1 MWWGTTKRIL
11 IVIAAL
17 GVLPAAGVRAEQPP
31 GRAWELV
38 SPSEKGGN
46 DVIADTSR
54 THAAAGAA
62 AGLPAAI
69 AFASLGGF
77 GDAIGGGI
85 ATEYL
90 AQRTAQHGTSGWSTH
105 AITPQQQPMSV
116 TAAAGQLDP
125 AYEAFTPELEQAV
138 FRAWSPVTSAPNV
151 AEVENL
157 YAREDLRTPG
167 TGSYRLLTSAPAPLP
182 PIDRGSKRPF
192 FAAATD
198 DLAHVLFESRL
209 ALTADAPAGNPM
221 LFKADGDALRLLAP
235 VGGCPGGGF
244 AAQPCS
250 VAGLGAISLH
260 QTADALSA
268 DGSRA
273 VLTSAVTFGGSV
285 STTAPSR
292 LFQLDDRG
300 TPTTG
305 DDALVQLNA
314 SELDTPEQA
323 HAASFQGA
331 SADGERVLFTSAE
344 RLSDDAAPGGGLYLW
359 ERQPTSTTQQLS
371 VDASAGTFTL
381 RAQLPTANVGA
392 DTTDPLPFDA
402 SAATVQAALAPLANV
417 GARNMSVS
425 GGVGGPYAIAFGGA
439 LAGVAVPPLVADP
452 SGLSG
457 GGASATV
464 TMTHAVHNISS
475 IAPGGAEAFV
485 LGAARDG
492 RRVYFVA
499 PGQLLAGGPPVAEDG
514 VYLWHAEPGGGS
526 GAISFVGA
534 LNFGDALANAAA
546 AAVNLQARTSRVTP
560 DGRALLFEV
569 SDENGVGAG
578 HDHGACGENPN
589 DTTTGRCA
597 ELYVYRA
604 DASTPLAP
612 AVACA
617 SCQPSGA
624 PTDANAL
631 LSIRAGAGAA
641 QLTAHLSHAL
651 SDDGRRVFFSSAA
664 PLVPVDAN
672 GQVDAYEYDVPSG
685 TVRLLSG
692 GRDTAASY
700 FLDASAN
707 GDDAFFVT
715 REQLVGW
722 DVDRAYDLYDARVG
736 GGFPDPPVAPP
747 ACTGDACRGQ
757 AHAAPPVAGLGSAT
771 LVGPV
776 RAAVRHVVRRRAKAC
791 RRGFERRKLHGRKRC
806 VKKRRHRQAR
816 DRRAHRAPAA
826 HRGARGSRAR

>member
-1 MWWGTTKRIL
+1 MWWGTAKRIL
-11 IVIAAL
+11 IVLAAT
-17 GVLPAAGVRAEQPP
+17 GALPAASVRAELPPP

-54 THAAAGAA
+54 THAAASAA
-62 AGLPAAI
+62 PGLPAAV

-77 GDAIGGGI
+77 ADAIGGGI

-90 AQRTAQHGTSGWSTH
+90 AQRTAQHGTGGWSTH
-105 AITPQQQPMSV
+105 AITPPQQPMSV
-116 TAAAGQLDP
+116 PALVQQLDP
-125 AYEAFTPELEQAV
+125 LYEAFTPDLTKAI

-157 YAREDLRTPG
+157 YVREDLRTPG
-167 TGSYRLLTSAPAPLP
+167 AGSYRLLTNAPAPLA
-182 PIDRGSKRPF
+182 PITRGSQRPF

-221 LFKADGDALRLLAP
+221 LFKADGEALRLLAP
-235 VGGCPGGGF
+235 VGGCPGTGL

-260 QTADALSA
+260 QTPDALSA

-273 VLTSAVTFGGSV
+273 VLTSAVTAGGSV
-285 STTAPSR
+285 SATAPSR

-300 TPTTG
+300 TSRTA
-305 DDALVQLNA
+305 DDALVQLNT
-314 SELDTPEQA
+314 SELDAPEQA
-323 HAASFQGA
+323 QAASFQAA

-371 VDASAGTFTL
+371 VDASAGAFTL
-381 RAQLPTANVGA
+381 RAQPPTANAGA

-402 SAATVQAALAPLANV
+402 SAAAVQAALASLANL
-417 GARNMSVS
+417 GAGNVSVS
-425 GGVGGPYAIAFGGA
+425 GGDGGPYAIAFGGA
-439 LAGVAVPPLVADP
+439 LAGVAVPPLVADA

-457 GGASATV
+457 GGASAMV
-464 TMTHAVHNISS
+464 TTTHAVHNLRA
-475 IAPGGAEAFV
+475 IAPGGDDALV
-485 LGAARDG
+485 LGTARDG

-499 PGQLLAGGPPVAEDG
+499 PGQLLAGAPPVAEDG

-534 LNFGDALANAAA
+534 LSFGDALANANA

-560 DGRALLFEV
+560 DGRSLLFEV
-569 SDENGVGAG
+569 SDESGVGAG
-578 HDHGACGENPN
+578 HDHGACAENPN
-589 DTTTGRCA
+589 GTSTGRCA
-597 ELYVYRA
+597 QLYIYRA
-604 DASTPLAP
+604 DASTALEP

-624 PTDANAL
+624 PTGANAL
-631 LSIRAGAGAA
+631 LSVRAGAGAA

-664 PLVPVDAN
+664 PLVAADAN
-672 GQVDAYEYDVPSG
+672 GKADAYEYDVPSA
-685 TVRLLSG
+685 TVRLLSSG
-692 GRDTAASY
+692 GDPADSW

-715 REQLVGW
+715 RERLVGW

-736 GGFPDPPVAPP
+736 GGFAEPPAPP
-747 ACTGDACRGQ
+747 AGCVGDACRGQ
-757 AHAAPPVAGLGSAT
+757 AHAAPPLPSLGSAT
-771 LVGPV
+771 LVGAPV
-776 RAAVRHVVRRRAKAC
+776 RHLARRRAGARRC
-791 RRGFERRKLHGRKRC
+791 RRGFARR
-806 VKKRRHRQAR
+806 
-816 DRRAHRAPAA
+816 
-826 HRGARGSRAR
+826 